1 MRYLNYVLIVVL
13 LSGCGSVSSIRFGS
27 RVPESTSFAFRDE
40 RPPEERA
47 SRTQRSNYGKV
58 LYFGDDRV
66 SPPGPDLLKA
76 SLESRLHAMLAG
88 KTVSVSEFHVY
99 VHEAGAS
106 LDPDRLN
113 AVAAATPGGYAGA
126 PFAGL
131 LDRGFEKVKSDKTVR
146 IQIKGKVDQTE
157 FSTNTADTYRRAVTE
172 EDLHAT
178 LSKAL
183 DEATSQV
190 QRLVEAK

>member
-1 MRYLNYVLIVVL
+1 MRYLHYVLIVVL

-40 RPPEERA
+40 RPPQERA
-47 SRTQRSNYGKV
+47 SRTQRSNHGKV